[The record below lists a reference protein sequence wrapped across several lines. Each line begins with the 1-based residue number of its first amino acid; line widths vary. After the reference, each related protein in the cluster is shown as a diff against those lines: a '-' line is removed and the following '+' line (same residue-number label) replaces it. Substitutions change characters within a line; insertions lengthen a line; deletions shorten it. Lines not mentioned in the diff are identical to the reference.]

1 MEPIILA
8 SASPRRQEILSNLN
22 IPFKIIFP
30 DVDETLPEDISL
42 ENAPEYFATKKV
54 QSVIKMF
61 PPEQTLPWILGADTA
76 IIYKNKLYGKPEN
89 AAEAEEFLKVF
100 SGYTHQVISALALF
114 NGKLNYL
121 DTRVSVNQ
129 VTFKKLTDKE
139 IQWYLD
145 TDEWHGVAGGY
156 RVQGKAQ
163 LFINNIKGS
172 FSSIMGLSIS
182 DFYEIMQAHNY
193 SIIE

>member
-8 SASPRRQEILSNLN
+8 SASPRRQEILKNLN
-22 IPFKIIFP
+22 IPYKIMFP
-30 DVDETLPEDISL
+30 NIDEVLPEEIKL
-42 ENAPEYFATKKV
+42 EDAPEYLATKKV

-76 IIYKNKLYGKPEN
+76 IIYKDKLYGKPKN
-89 AAEAEEFLKVF
+89 AEEAEEFLKAF
-100 SGYTHQVISALALF
+100 SGHTHSVVSALALF

-129 VTFKKLTDKE
+129 VTFKKLTNEE
-139 IQWYLD
+139 IKWYLD

-156 RVQGKAQ
+156 RIQGKAQ
-163 LFINNIKGS
+163 LFIKNIKGS

-182 DFYEIMQAHNY
+182 DFYDIMQSHNY

>member
-22 IPFKIIFP
+22 IPFKIMFP

>member
-8 SASPRRQEILSNLN
+8 SASPRRQEILNNLN
-22 IPFKIIFP
+22 IPHKIMFP
-30 DVDETLPEDISL
+30 NISEIIPEGIAL
-42 ENAPEYFATKKV
+42 EDAPEYLATQKV

-61 PPEQTLPWILGADTA
+61 PPEQTIPWILGADTA
-76 IIYKNKLYGKPEN
+76 IIYKDKLYGKPQN
-89 AAEAEEFLKVF
+89 VSEAEEFLKVF
-100 SGYTHQVISALALF
+100 SGHTHQVISALALF

-145 TDEWHGVAGGY
+145 TDEWHGAAGGY
-156 RVQGKAQ
+156 RIQGKAQ
-163 LFINNIKGS
+163 LFIKNIKGS

>member
-8 SASPRRQEILSNLN
+8 SASPRRQEILNNLN
-22 IPFKIIFP
+22 IPHKIMFP
-30 DVDETLPEDISL
+30 NISETIPEGIAL
-42 ENAPEYFATKKV
+42 EDAPEYLATQKV

-61 PPEQTLPWILGADTA
+61 PPEQTIPWILGADTA
-76 IIYKNKLYGKPEN
+76 IIYKDKLYGKPQN
-89 AAEAEEFLKVF
+89 VSEAEEFLKVF
-100 SGYTHQVISALALF
+100 SGHTHQVISALALF

-145 TDEWHGVAGGY
+145 TDEWHGAAGGY
-156 RVQGKAQ
+156 RIQGKAQ
-163 LFINNIKGS
+163 LFIKNIKGS

-182 DFYEIMQAHNY
+182 DFYEKMQAHNY

>member
-8 SASPRRQEILSNLN
+8 SASPRRQEILTNLN
-22 IPFKIIFP
+22 IPFKIMFP
-30 DVDETLPEDISL
+30 DADESIPEDVTL
-42 ENAPEYFATKKV
+42 ENIPEYLATKKV
-54 QSVIKMF
+54 QSVVKMF
-61 PPEQTLPWILGADTA
+61 PPEQTIPWILGADTA
-76 IIYKNKLYGKPEN
+76 IICKDKLYGKPGS
-89 AAEAEEFLKVF
+89 AAEAEEFLHTF
-100 SGYTHQVISALALF
+100 SGHTHQVISAIALF

-121 DTRVSVNQ
+121 DTKVSVNQ
-129 VTFKKLTDKE
+129 VTFKHLTDKE

-156 RVQGKAQ
+156 RIQGKAQ
-163 LFINNIKGS
+163 LFIKNIKGS
-172 FSSIMGLSIS
+172 YSSIMGLSIS

>member
-8 SASPRRQEILSNLN
+8 SASPRRQEILKNLN
-22 IPFKIIFP
+22 IPYKIMFP
-30 DVDETLPEDISL
+30 NIDEVLPEEIKL
-42 ENAPEYFATKKV
+42 EDAPEYLATKKV

-76 IIYKNKLYGKPEN
+76 IIYKDKLYGKPKN
-89 AAEAEEFLKVF
+89 AEEAEEFLKTF
-100 SGYTHQVISALALF
+100 SGHTHSVISALALF

-121 DTRVSVNQ
+121 DT
-129 VTFKKLTDKE
+129 
-139 IQWYLD
+139 
-145 TDEWHGVAGGY
+145 DEWHGVAGGY
-156 RVQGKAQ
+156 RIQGKAQ
-163 LFINNIKGS
+163 LFIKNIKGS

-182 DFYEIMQAHNY
+182 DFYDIMQSHNY

>member
-8 SASPRRQEILSNLN
+8 SASPRRQEILNNLN
-22 IPFKIIFP
+22 IPHKIMFP
-30 DVDETLPEDISL
+30 NISETIPEGIAL
-42 ENAPEYFATKKV
+42 EDAPEYLATQKV

-61 PPEQTLPWILGADTA
+61 PPEQTSPWILGADTA
-76 IIYKNKLYGKPEN
+76 IIYKDKLYGKPQN
-89 AAEAEEFLKVF
+89 VSEAEEFLKVF
-100 SGYTHQVISALALF
+100 SGHTHQVISALALF

-145 TDEWHGVAGGY
+145 TDEWHGAAGGY
-156 RVQGKAQ
+156 RIQGKAQ
-163 LFINNIKGS
+163 LFIKNIKGS